1 MQQPRKRHSTG
12 SIQRSLPPQF
22 AVVAMLLAGCL
33 LSSGCIIDD
42 WQHSSTVRKTY
53 VQIMRKEPSVED
65 VKYWVDE
72 MAHGLPS
79 NQLAERMKESPQ
91 YVDMVI
97 TQSYQLILRRNPDPV
112 GMTNYRTLMLAKQ
125 LNEEQLESSLR
136 SSDEYRVRF
145 GNGKAAPTVG
155 TDIEK
160 VPALFLQTFKRPAKP
175 DEKRYWEQEFMATG
189 QNLEAL
195 GLAMK
200 EAAAN
205 KPADPAKAP
214 TTGAPAA
221 STKPAPAA
229 PSSAPLAKP
238 H

>member
-1 MQQPRKRHSTG
+1 MQQSR
-12 SIQRSLPPQF
+12 RSLAQLMVIS
-22 AVVAMLLAGCL
+22 ALMGVCV

-53 VQIMRKEPSVED
+53 VQVMRKEPSVED

-72 MAHGLPS
+72 MNKGLPD

-91 YVDMVI
+91 YAEMVV
-97 TQSYQLILRRNPDPV
+97 TQAYQLILRRNPDPV
-112 GMTNYRTLMLAKQ
+112 GMANYKELMLKKE
-125 LNEEQLESSLR
+125 LTEEQLEMSLR
-136 SSDEYRVRF
+136 SSDEYRAKF
-145 GNGKAAPTVG
+145 GNGKAPMKAS

-160 VPALFLQTFKRPAKP
+160 VPALFLQTFKRPASP
-175 DEKRYWEQEFMATG
+175 DEKKYWEQEFMATG

-200 EAAAN
+200 DAAAN
-205 KPADPAKAP
+205 KPTEAA
-214 TTGAPAA
+214 TTP
-221 STKPAPAA
+221 PAA
-229 PSSAPLAKP
+229 PAP